1 MNTRYESSYNRY
13 LKQFTQLQSLMTQ
26 MNNTMS
32 MFS

>member
-13 LKQFTQLQSLMTQ
+13 LKQFTQLQKIMTQ

-32 MFS
+32 MFV